1 MCDYSKWNAP
11 PFQERKSGA
20 SSRNREISI
29 QLWFGGSILESNK
42 RSEGYTQIVMRG
54 SGEIDLIAGFQTQT
68 NRPKMPFET
77 RARINPPAYIVRPQI
92 IDRTREARNASRPW
106 IEPEI
111 DKSPLQR
118 HERPYCSVA
127 RHEFGAKE
135 PMQNFDIAVLE
146 GNGSAVW
153 IREALGESL
162 LEVVAPLCFQ
172 HNMWKHF
179 DARTC
184 S

>member
-42 RSEGYTQIVMRG
+42 RSEGSTQSVIGG
-54 SGEIDLIAGFQTQT
+54 SGEIERIAGLQTQT
-68 NRPKMPFET
+68 NRSKMPFQT
-77 RARINPPAYIVRPQI
+77 RARINLPAYIVRPQI
-92 IDRTREARNASRPW
+92 IDRTREACKAGGPW

-118 HERPYCSVA
+118 HERPDCSVA

-135 PMQNFDIAVLE
+135 PIQNFDIAVLE

-153 IREALGESL
+153 ILESL
-162 LEVVAPLCFQ
+162 VHGLFKSSAPLSS
-172 HNMWKHF
+172 N
-179 DARTC
+179 
-184 S
+184 

>member
-1 MCDYSKWNAP
+1 M
-11 PFQERKSGA
+11 
-20 SSRNREISI
+20 RE
-29 QLWFGGSILESNK
+29 
-42 RSEGYTQIVMRG
+42 
-54 SGEIDLIAGFQTQT
+54 SGEIDLIAGLQTQT
-68 NRPKMPFET
+68 NRPKSPLET
-77 RARINPPAYIVRPQI
+77 GARINLPAYIVRPQF
-92 IDRTREARNASRPW
+92 IDRTRKARNASRPW

-111 DKSPLQR
+111 EKPPLQR
-118 HERPYCSVA
+118 HERPDCSVA

-162 LEVVAPLCFQ
+162 LEVVAHLFFEHYMCE
-172 HNMWKHF
+172 HF
-179 DARTC
+179 DARAC